1 MSRRFREEK
10 IQLTDTRR
18 ELPGNPG
25 VRTPAFTAVGLG
37 SVRVRELR
45 SHKPCGVAKEKR
57 RNSGS
62 RVDLI
67 SLSLLT

>member
-45 SHKPCGVAKEKR
+45 SHKPCGVAINK
-57 RNSGS
+57 
-62 RVDLI
+62 
-67 SLSLLT
+67 